1 MKSVLKI
8 WRRARL
14 STVDL
19 STDCSGVAATEFAVI
34 VPMML
39 VMFFGTVE
47 FSSGVAVDRKVTLVA
62 RTLSDLTSQSPSAV
76 ALSPSAVVADSDLQ
90 NFFTASIAILTPYAA
105 TPTKATL
112 SEIYVD
118 SNKVAKIQW
127 SKAATIASGATQAT
141 LTTSSRNAGDDVT
154 PTVPATLLIP
164 KTYLIFSEVSYLYT
178 PTVGYVMGTAG
189 VTLNDVAYTRPRQ
202 VTCVTYNNAPA
213 STCPT
218 P

>member
-1 MKSVLKI
+1 MKSILKI

-14 STVDL
+14 AAGDL
-19 STDCSGVAATEFAVI
+19 ARDCGGVAATEFALI

-39 VMFFGTVE
+39 VIFFGTVE
-47 FSSGVAVDRKVTLVA
+47 FSSGVAVTLVA
-62 RTLSDLTSQSPSAV
+62 RALSDLTSQSLPSAP
-76 ALSPSAVVADSDLQ
+76 LSPSAVVADSDLQ
-90 NFFTASIAILTPYAA
+90 NIFTASIKILTPYVA

-118 SNKVAKIQW
+118 SSLTAKIQW

-141 LTTSSRNAGDDVT
+141 LTTSSRFATQDVT
-154 PTVPATLLIP
+154 SIVPGTLLVK
-164 KTYLIFSEVSYLYT
+164 KTYLILSEVSYLYT
-178 PTVGYVMGTAG
+178 PAVGYVMGKAG

-202 VTCVTYNNAPA
+202 VTCVIYNNVPA